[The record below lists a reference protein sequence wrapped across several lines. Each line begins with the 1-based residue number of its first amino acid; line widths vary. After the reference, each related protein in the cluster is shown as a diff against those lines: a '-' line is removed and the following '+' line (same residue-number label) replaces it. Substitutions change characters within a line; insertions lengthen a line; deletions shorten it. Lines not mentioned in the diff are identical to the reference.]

1 MAGNP
6 ADAGKNGPVVGKG
19 AVAVQLDE
27 ALDDAIDIAAR
38 RGAVHVAGDLHA
50 LPCAAGR
57 SLQTHPGLAGL
68 APGMALQLAAA
79 RLLGLL
85 GAFRPPD
92 KLAHHRHSSQ
102 AAPQPG
108 GFLVAN
114 ALAHRLGLRGH
125 IHQAVG
131 ARADAQGVHDAVVG
145 DDAPH
150 IVGGRVQREQLRQN
164 AAHLGALDNGVDEPV
179 LKRELGGLE
188 PFRQLLLDG
197 VADDALPGKPDERAG
212 FGQND
217 VALHGERRR
226 HAAGR
231 GVGEHG
237 DEGQTGRAQALHGA
251 GHLRHLHQ
259 RDEPLLHAG
268 APGRTEHDDRQALG
282 NGAVDHRGHFLA
294 HRMPHRAHEEAG
306 LHDADGQRQAGDG
319 RAPRAHGLFKP
330 ALCALVGDF
339 LGIAGEIERIEIG
352 HDRVPLLERPGVHR
366 GGQALVGAQAL
377 QGAAGRAIAA
387 ELDDLLFVEEELAVV
402 AAAPMGRPLIVVGK
416 RRRCRRR
423 LPGRLGGLRRA
434 GGGQK
439 LHPTGTQGALRRRSE
454 HAQAAFGGVAQ
465 EIGVLG
471 ERRLGAVEEDERGAA
486 SLGRREHRVDV
497 GGKRV
502 GVHIGRGA
510 AQVVRGQHAPSEA
523 VQRAVVH
530 RGEDDVEARLL
541 HGHHEGPGVLG
552 RGDDEGPG
560 LGPGR
565 RTYGEVVA
573 DGGPDVLGD
582 VGHLLLRVAMGRPGT
597 GAHQGRRRVRQG
609 AGRFHDGVQGVG
621 DRRFQRAVLGRL
633 GGRRAI
639 RKLGDEVP
647 RRVEAD
653 VLGSRFGHSYSLG
666 ASTYFWV
673 AVAQTSPST
682 DASTSATT
690 RRRDDFTMVARNV
703 TVSPGAT

>member
-1 MAGNP
+1 M
-6 ADAGKNGPVVGKG
+6 
-19 AVAVQLDE
+19 
-27 ALDDAIDIAAR
+27 
-38 RGAVHVAGDLHA
+38 
-50 LPCAAGR
+50 GR
-57 SLQTHPGLAGL
+57 PQ
-68 APGMALQLAAA
+68 
-79 RLLGLL
+79 
-85 GAFRPPD
+85 AF
-92 KLAHHRHSSQ
+92 
-102 AAPQPG
+102 
-108 GFLVAN
+108 
-114 ALAHRLGLRGH
+114 
-125 IHQAVG
+125 
-131 ARADAQGVHDAVVG
+131 
-145 DDAPH
+145 
-150 IVGGRVQREQLRQN
+150 
-164 AAHLGALDNGVDEPV
+164 
-179 LKRELGGLE
+179 
-188 PFRQLLLDG
+188 
-197 VADDALPGKPDERAG
+197 
-212 FGQND
+212 
-217 VALHGERRR
+217 
-226 HAAGR
+226 
-231 GVGEHG
+231 
-237 DEGQTGRAQALHGA
+237 HGA

-268 APGRTEHDDRQALG
+268 APGCAEHDDRQTLG
-282 NGAVDHRGHFLA
+282 DGAVDHRGHFLA

-306 LHDADGQRQAGDG
+306 LHDAYSQRQPRNS

-330 ALCALVGDF
+330 ALCALIGNF

-352 HDRVPLLERPGVHR
+352 HNRVPLLERPGVHR

-387 ELDDLLFVEEELAVV
+387 QLDDLLFVEEELAVV

-416 RRRCRRR
+416 RRWRRRR

-439 LHPTGTQGALRRRSE
+439 LHPAGAQRALRRRSE

-502 GVHIGRGA
+502 GVHVGRSA
-510 AQVVRGQHAPSEA
+510 AQVVRGQHAPGEA

-552 RGDDEGPG
+552 RGDDEGQHPLQVFLIG
-560 LGPGR
+560 GVLLPAH
-565 RTYGEVVA
+565 GEVA
-573 DGGPDVLGD
+573 HHG
-582 VGHLLLRVAMGRPGT
+582 AEGRT
-597 GAHQGRRRVRQG
+597 QGAHQGRRRVRQG

-633 GGRRAI
+633 RGRRAI